1 MSKRFLNHSD
11 ASAVFSLKMR
21 GGFYFFFCSSPTL
34 RQAEVLALVLRLE
47 AVPVAAA
54 AAIPEAR
61 AFVLL
66 GVEEPHHG
74 VVLAAALVLAEEAV
88 IWMETT
94 QRERREFKHFQT
106 FDEAFTDS

>member
-1 MSKRFLNHSD
+1 ME
-11 ASAVFSLKMR
+11 
-21 GGFYFFFCSSPTL
+21 GFFFFFCSSPTL